1 MARVAKVVKKTL
13 GSRAKELADGVV
25 EKTKEYASKGKA
37 KGEEYLGK
45 AKKTLDDNITVSEK
59 LKDNAKTAGKFG
71 AAGAGGA
78 IANEVLDDDI
88 DIEELLNSD
97 PEDLSPTE
105 QKLLRLLKE
114 TGRV

>member
-1 MARVAKVVKKTL
+1 MARAAKAVKETL
-13 GSRAKELADGVV
+13 GSRAKKLAGEAV
-25 EKTKEYASKGKA
+25 EKTKEYAAKGKA
-37 KGEEYLGK
+37 KGEEYLDK
-45 AKKTLDDNITVSEK
+45 AKKKFDDNIVVSDK
-59 LKDNAKTAGKFG
+59 LKDGTKTVGKFG

-78 IANEVLDDDI
+78 IANEILDDDI

-114 TGRV
+114 AGRV